1 MPRSRRTGDGQGALL
16 KLVRGRGARCGFC
29 GRPATVVA
37 LVAGGGSEQA
47 AICPSCVARLA
58 AGLGGPGDGGS
69 AA

>member
-1 MPRSRRTGDGQGALL
+1 MPRVRRTVDGAGAVL

-29 GRPATVVA
+29 GRPATAVA
-37 LVAGGGSEQA
+37 LVAGGGSAEA

-58 AGLGGPGDGGS
+58 AGLSGPGDGGS

>member
-1 MPRSRRTGDGQGALL
+1 M
-16 KLVRGRGARCGFC
+16 RGRGARCGFC

-37 LVAGGGSEQA
+37 LVAGGSSDQA

-58 AGLGGPGDGGS
+58 AGLSGPGDGGS